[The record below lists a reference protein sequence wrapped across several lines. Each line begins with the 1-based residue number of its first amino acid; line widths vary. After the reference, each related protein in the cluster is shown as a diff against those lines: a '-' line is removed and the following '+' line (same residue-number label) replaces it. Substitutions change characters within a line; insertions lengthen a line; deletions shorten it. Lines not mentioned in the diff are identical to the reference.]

1 MQRTGSLKNRG
12 YCPDLDQPLFNLSSN
27 VATVVLRGTLLASLL
42 ITRFLLHTF
51 SFLHTFNQAVWP
63 HIGPIFIYELK
74 ASGTVVRFVYYGPA
88 FGNIDEAWP
97 QGMLAFSVYQNM
109 IDAVF
114 VVEWIRH
121 FVLH

>member
-1 MQRTGSLKNRG
+1 VEIQKRTRGLPTGSPSRNDA
-12 YCPDLDQPLFNLSSN
+12 YCERRPTIRWP
-27 VATVVLRGTLLASLL
+27 
-42 ITRFLLHTF
+42 H
-51 SFLHTFNQAVWP
+51 HKFNQAVWP